1 MSDKTYIDL
10 LHLTEEQAIEIVHTL
25 QTGGTCRIDE
35 RRKHSRLPF
44 QEEALLLC
52 EVKNKHR
59 KSPPFL
65 VKCIDISAGGIG
77 FLHGAYMHTGTPCVI
92 TLIGRN
98 KSGFR
103 IEAKVARCQHHTGHI
118 HIIGVKFNKP
128 MDQKLIDR
136 LQNQAVGAGTE

>member
-1 MSDKTYIDL
+1 MSDKPYIDL
-10 LHLTEEQAIEIVHTL
+10 LHLSEAEALEIVHSL

-35 RRKHSRLPF
+35 RRKYDRLPF

-52 EVKNKHR
+52 EVKTKYR
-59 KSPPFL
+59 MSPPFL

-92 TLIGRN
+92 TLINRN
-98 KSGFR
+98 KNGFR
-103 IEAKVARCQHHTGHI
+103 VDAKVARCQHHSGHI

-128 MDQKLIDR
+128 MGQDLLDR
-136 LQNQAVGAGTE
+136 LQNQAMGAATE